1 MNEISETPTLPR
13 LFRASSRLWVVNVS
27 SLLFILLQS
36 ACTAVIAFS
45 GISAVI
51 GLGSLAAALG
61 LDRLAGSFHADI
73 IRIPMMTIALSGSLI
88 ISTCSGEF
96 GVCVRGRHRNGAF
109 VLCLRNREGASYSS
123 FASPCSQSP
132 WSWPSGLRTRF
143 YITLTSPKALPEK
156 RAYVTMERSRDQVD
170 FFPVS
175 ITGFSNRSWGILS
188 GHCNQSDD
196 QDSNSLKTNHSCA
209 G

>member
-88 ISTCSGEF
+88 NLYVLWRVRSLRARPASQWRIRGLSPKQRRGELF
-96 GVCVRGRHRNGAF
+96 Q
-109 VLCLRNREGASYSS
+109 LCLS
-123 FASPCSQSP
+123 
-132 WSWPSGLRTRF
+132 LLT
-143 YITLTSPKALPEK
+143 ITLVLAEWTAH
-156 RAYVTMERSRDQVD
+156 QVLHH
-170 FFPVS
+170 P
-175 ITGFSNRSWGILS
+175 
-188 GHCNQSDD
+188 H
-196 QDSNSLKTNHSCA
+196 
-209 G
+209 